1 VSRLASYRPEGTG
14 VAQML
19 RDCPEFGSL
28 PPHTLKVLAW
38 AYRYTEDVPTRD
50 EIMRAMTALASRFK

>member
-1 VSRLASYRPEGTG
+1 
-14 VAQML
+14 ML